1 MEILKSINIRC
12 TNCGKEI
19 ANDSQFCE
27 YCGAKVSCGEDKAT
41 DIPKVKWIQLI
52 LGIIGFVVGGYFML
66 RSGGWL
72 GRLMLLAIVGIIA
85 FAAYK
90 NKK

>member
-1 MEILKSINIRC
+1 MKC
-12 TNCGKEI
+12 PKCGKEI

-27 YCGAKVSCGEDKAT
+27 FCGAKVSCGEDKST
-41 DIPKVKWIQLI
+41 DKPKVKWIQLI

-72 GRLMLLAIVGIIA
+72 GLLMILVIMGIIA
-85 FAAYK
+85 LAAYK